1 MMANIEYECL
11 PKRLPHARKTEG
23 RSCNP
28 KKTEG
33 VESTTEQQEGKSKK
47 EALAA

>member
-1 MMANIEYECL
+1 MSAYRSACRMHE
-11 PKRLPHARKTEG
+11 KTEG